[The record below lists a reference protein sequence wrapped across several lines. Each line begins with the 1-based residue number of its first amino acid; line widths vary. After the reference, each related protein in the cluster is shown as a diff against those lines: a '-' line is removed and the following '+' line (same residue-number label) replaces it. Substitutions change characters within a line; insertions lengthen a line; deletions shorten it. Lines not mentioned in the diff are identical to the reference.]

1 MEETMAEQGK
11 ASMGERARGMLA
23 PIPGVFDGKGE
34 PDLPMME
41 SLVDF
46 YMDAGVHGFFV
57 LGSQGQGAACTIEQ
71 RKAIAETVVKRIDGR
86 VPVIV
91 QVGAADPY
99 TSCELGAHAKSIGSD
114 AIGIVGP
121 YYYSDRS
128 EWELIEQHKEVD
140 AATGLPILLYN
151 NPQYSGYPTPPAMM
165 KKLKEAMPN
174 VFGSKL
180 ANGNLGQ
187 AKAYLRTL
195 GDDFVIFVPIDMML
209 PGMLVGVAGSIA
221 AGAPVTVPEAGV
233 RLIEAIWAKDY
244 ALAQRIQVLLIE
256 HSDRTAVLRQ
266 YGRRTTLEGL
276 RIRGQAVKEYPRWTT
291 KPMTAEHLKLFEDCI
306 KRLLD
311 ELAQLTAPA
320 VAAE

>member
-1 MEETMAEQGK
+1 MADTSKGNM
-11 ASMGERARGMLA
+11 SERARGMFA
-23 PIPGVFDGKGE
+23 PIPAVFDGKGE
-34 PDLPMME
+34 PDLGMME
-41 SLVDF
+41 QLTDW
-46 YMDAGVHGFFV
+46 YINAGAHGFFV
-57 LGSQGQGAACTIEQ
+57 LGSQGQGAATTIDQ
-71 RKAIAETVVKRIDGR
+71 RKAIAETVVKRVAGR

-91 QVGAADPY
+91 QVGAVDPY
-99 TSCELGAHAKSIGSD
+99 TSCELGAHAKSIGAD

-128 EWELIEQHKEVD
+128 EWELIEQHKQVD

-165 KKLKEAMPN
+165 KKLKEACPN

-187 AKAYLRTL
+187 AKNYLRTL
-195 GDDFVIFVPIDMML
+195 GDDFVIFVPISNML

-233 RLIEAIWAKDY
+233 ALVEAIWAEDY
-244 ALAQRIQVLLIE
+244 LRAQKLQVLLIE
-256 HSDRTAVLRQ
+256 HADRTAVLRQ
-266 YGRRTTLEGL
+266 YGRRTTFEGL
-276 RIRGQAVKEYPRWTT
+276 RIRGLDVKEYPRWTT
-291 KPMTAEHLKLFEDCI
+291 KPMTAEHLKYYEDCI

-311 ELAQLTAPA
+311 ELAELTPA
-320 VAAE
+320 AAAAQ

>member
-1 MEETMAEQGK
+1 MADKDKG
-11 ASMGERARGMLA
+11 SMSERARGLLA

-34 PDLPMME
+34 PDLAMME
-41 SLVDF
+41 RLVDF
-46 YMDAGVHGFFV
+46 YLDAGVHGFFV
-57 LGSQGQGAACTIEQ
+57 LGSQGQGAACRIDQ

-86 VPVIV
+86 VPVIL

-99 TSCELGAHAKSIGSD
+99 TSIELGAHAKSIGAD

-121 YYYSDRS
+121 YYYSDRN

-187 AKAYLRTL
+187 AKQYLRVL
-195 GDDFVIFVPIDMML
+195 GSDFVIFVPINMMI
-209 PGMLVGVAGSIA
+209 PGMQVGVAGSIA
-221 AGAPVTVPEAGV
+221 AGPPVTVPEAGV
-233 RLIEAIWAKDY
+233 QLIEAIWAEDFIR
-244 ALAQRIQVLLIE
+244 AQKLQVLLIE

-276 RIRGQAVKEYPRWTT
+276 RIRGLDVKEYPRWTT
-291 KPMTAEHLKLFEDCI
+291 KPMTAEHLKLYEDCI
-306 KRLLD
+306 KQLLD
-311 ELAQLTAPA
+311 ELAQLSPTA
-320 VAAE
+320 VAAQ